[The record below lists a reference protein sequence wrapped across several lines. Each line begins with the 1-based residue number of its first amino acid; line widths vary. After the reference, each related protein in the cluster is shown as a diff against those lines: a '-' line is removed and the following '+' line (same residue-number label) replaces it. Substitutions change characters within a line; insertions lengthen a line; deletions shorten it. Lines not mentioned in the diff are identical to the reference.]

1 MIDFDAEYFSSIRS
15 IAIEK
20 SSKIN
25 LTTRFLNGKMLI
37 LSKVSIKSF
46 VYNLI
51 DIFVFPDQEIWEI
64 YQKYQVDKCYLYQNL
79 NILCFY
85 L

>member
-1 MIDFDAEYFSSIRS
+1 MIDFDEEYSSSIRS

-25 LTTRFLNGKMLI
+25 LTIRILNGKMLMV
-37 LSKVSIKSF
+37 SKTSIKSF

-51 DIFVFPDQEIWEI
+51 DVFMFPDQKIGEI

-79 NILCFY
+79 TDTV
-85 L
+85 